1 MLAEK
6 DINVQKFFTN
16 DKRWCVNRTV
26 VPEKRLFTPPQMT
39 RKYTV
44 TSKYRW
50 RMDKLRLSEEQNKA
64 TTVCYQPM
72 FIMWNVQVVSLLR
85 VIHFTLNSPHGC
97 KHACVEPCSL
107 VLLYLV
113 QSPNKSRLWVIISES
128 SSDVTLYNCTWH
140 VITNL
145 KILIRSIMST
155 GCTELETFVFLS
167 SSI

>member
-16 DKRWCVNRTV
+16 DERWCVNRTV

-85 VIHFTLNSPHGC
+85 VIHFTLNSLHGC

-107 VLLYLV
+107 VLPYLV
-113 QSPNKSRLWVIISES
+113 HFILEKGFNVSTKVDCES
-128 SSDVTLYNCTWH
+128 WSVRAPVMWLYTTAH
-140 VITNL
+140 RI
-145 KILIRSIMST
+145 
-155 GCTELETFVFLS
+155 
-167 SSI
+167 